1 MYMNDSYLEGSDM
14 NNNLSIETKLAVINQ
29 LMETK
34 EPLSDDSKEFI
45 SVTVGE
51 ALDKLKQNAKTAE

>member
-1 MYMNDSYLEGSDM
+1 MYTNDSYLEGSDM

>member
-1 MYMNDSYLEGSDM
+1 M

>member
-1 MYMNDSYLEGSDM
+1 M
-14 NNNLSIETKLAVINQ
+14 NNNIAIETKLAVISQ

-45 SVTVGE
+45 SVTVVQ
-51 ALDKLKQNAKTAE
+51 ALDKLKQNEQAAE